1 MPRIRPCPSSRG
13 GGRTSIPLVRKGQLI
28 LHRGYSAESLGSV
41 HTYANALAE
50 EIETVCTPRR
60 RLGLIFNLDHV
71 AVAKAHKMLR
81 EGDAVVFLTE
91 GPFKDLLKAQ
101 EVLEGLLLIVPSLYV
116 YRWTRA
122 ASKNVELLPLGVQRN
137 LCRRRHRDYD
147 VGIVLSARPALV
159 WDDGLTPAVAYRK
172 GVDLYLEAAEE
183 LAERNASIATNYP
196 YIDGYFTTDV
206 WEIYSRSKVLLF
218 LSRSEG
224 FGLPVAEAMACGT
237 PVVYLDAPAHN
248 EFAQGYR
255 IPAKHIGYKRDWSLS
270 FAYGVW
276 EPELETE
283 EIAEMTLA
291 AVEEDVE
298 VDYRYSLRDYA
309 VDLCDLIKR

>member
-1 MPRIRPCPSSRG
+1 MPVRSLRRLAVRADKPFARRG
-13 GGRTSIPLVRKGQLI
+13 PFV
-28 LHRGYSAESLGSV
+28 LHRRYSAESLSSGHS
-41 HTYANALAE
+41 YAYALAE
-50 EIETVCTPRR
+50 EMEAVCTPRR

-71 AVAKAHKMLR
+71 ALAKAHKMLR

-91 GPFKDLLKAQ
+91 GPFKDLLNAR

-116 YRWTRA
+116 YRWARA
-122 ASKNVELLPLGVQRN
+122 ASRNVELLPHGVQRN
-137 LCRRRHRDYD
+137 LCRRRRRDYD

-159 WDDGLTPAVAYRK
+159 WEEGLTPAVAYRK

-183 LAERNASIATNYP
+183 LAKRNASIATNYP

-224 FGLPVAEAMACGT
+224 FGLPAAEAMACGT

-248 EFAQGYR
+248 EFAQGFR
-255 IPAKHIGYKRDWSLS
+255 IPARHMGYRRDWSLS

-276 EPELETE
+276 EPELEAE
-283 EIAEMTLA
+283 EIAELALA
-291 AVEEDVE
+291 AAEEGAE
-298 VDYRYSLRDYA
+298 VDYGYSLREYA
-309 VDLCDLIKR
+309 EDLCDLIKS

>member
-1 MPRIRPCPSSRG
+1 MPVGKPHHSS
-13 GGRTSIPLVRKGQLI
+13 RTSIPLVRRGQFI

-41 HTYANALAE
+41 HSYANALAE
-50 EIETVCTPRR
+50 EIGIVCTPRR

-71 AVAKAHKMLR
+71 ALAKANKMLR

-91 GPFKDLLKAQ
+91 GPFKDLLKAR

-116 YRWTRA
+116 YRWARA
-122 ASKNVELLPLGVQRN
+122 ASRNVELLPLGVQKD
-137 LCRRRHRDYD
+137 LCKRRRRDYD

-159 WDDGLTPAVAYRK
+159 WDEGLTPAVAYRK
-172 GVDLYLEAAEE
+172 GVDLYIEAAEE

-248 EFAQGYR
+248 EFAQGHR
-255 IPAKHIGYKRDWSLS
+255 IPAKHLGYRRDWSVS

-276 EPELETE
+276 EPELEAE
-283 EIAEMTLA
+283 EIAEVALA
-291 AVEEDVE
+291 AAEEDVE
-298 VDYRYSLRDYA
+298 VNYSYSLRDFS

>member
-1 MPRIRPCPSSRG
+1 MPGISLRRLADRAAEPFARRG
-13 GGRTSIPLVRKGQLI
+13 PFV
-28 LHRGYSAESLGSV
+28 LHRRYSAESLSSGHS
-41 HTYANALAE
+41 YAYALAE
-50 EIETVCTPRR
+50 EIEAVCMPRR

-71 AVAKAHKMLR
+71 ALAKAHKMLR

-91 GPFKDLLKAQ
+91 GPFKDLLKAR
-101 EVLEGLLLIVPSLYV
+101 EVLEGLFLIVPSLYV
-116 YRWTRA
+116 YRWARA
-122 ASKNVELLPLGVQRN
+122 ASRNVELLPLGVQRN
-137 LCRRRHRDYD
+137 LCRRHRRDYD

-159 WDDGLTPAVAYRK
+159 WEEGLTPAVAYRK

-183 LAERNASIATNYP
+183 LAKRNASIATNYP

-224 FGLPVAEAMACGT
+224 FGLPAAEAMACGT

-248 EFAQGYR
+248 EFAQGHR
-255 IPAKHIGYKRDWSLS
+255 IPARHMGYRRDWAPS

-276 EPELETE
+276 EPELEAE
-283 EIAEMTLA
+283 EIAEAALA
-291 AVEEDVE
+291 AAEEDAE
-298 VDYRYSLRDYA
+298 VDYGYSLRDYA
-309 VDLCDLIKR
+309 ADLCDLIKR

>member
-1 MPRIRPCPSSRG
+1 MPGISLRRLADRAAEPF
-13 GGRTSIPLVRKGQLI
+13 VRKGPFV
-28 LHRGYSAESLGSV
+28 LHRRYSAESLSSL
-41 HTYANALAE
+41 HSYAYALAE
-50 EIETVCTPRR
+50 EIEAACTPRR

-71 AVAKAHKMLR
+71 ELAKAHKMLR

-91 GPFKDLLKAQ
+91 GPFKDLLKAK

-116 YRWTRA
+116 YRWARA
-122 ASKNVELLPLGVQRN
+122 ASRNVELLPLGVQRD
-137 LCRRRHRDYD
+137 LCKRRRRDYD

-159 WDDGLTPAVAYRK
+159 WEEGLTPAVAYRK

-183 LAERNASIATNYP
+183 LAKRNASIATNYP

-224 FGLPVAEAMACGT
+224 FGLPAAEAMACGT

-248 EFAQGYR
+248 EFAQGFRMPARHVGYR
-255 IPAKHIGYKRDWSLS
+255 RDWSLS

-276 EPELETE
+276 EPELEAE
-283 EIAEMTLA
+283 EIAEMALA
-291 AVEEDVE
+291 AAEEDAE
-298 VDYRYSLRDYA
+298 VDYSYSLRDYA
-309 VDLCDLIKR
+309 ADLCDLIKR